1 MIFLN
6 KNVRLDIEI
15 VQSGIKSKNIVIFC
29 EILIC
34 FGKNFDQFVW
44 IQSKLVDDFSYD
56 VIIVD
61 EVCLFGDEKV
71 VDIVIENF
79 FKFVSCM
86 KELSF
91 LILLKVVIMGGNC

>member
-1 MIFLN
+1 M
-6 KNVRLDIEI
+6 
-15 VQSGIKSKNIVIFC
+15 
-29 EILIC
+29 
-34 FGKNFDQFVW
+34 
-44 IQSKLVDDFSYD
+44 
-56 VIIVD
+56 IVD

>member
-1 MIFLN
+1 M
-6 KNVRLDIEI
+6 
-15 VQSGIKSKNIVIFC
+15 
-29 EILIC
+29 IC